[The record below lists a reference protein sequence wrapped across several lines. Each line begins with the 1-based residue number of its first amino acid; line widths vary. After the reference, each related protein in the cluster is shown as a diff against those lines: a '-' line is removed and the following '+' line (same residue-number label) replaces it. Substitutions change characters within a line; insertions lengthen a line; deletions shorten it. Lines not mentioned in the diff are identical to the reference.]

1 MNIRDKGKQTLSLKK
16 PTKKFK
22 SNAAIAK
29 KSIINISVLDL
40 LPNIK
45 LKKSQFIESDLFIKD
60 IVLKKKK
67 EKTQELQKVLTKSE
81 NIISKLRKLKE
92 KAISANDT
100 ISSQDIDWI
109 ISKINDQNLYDI
121 DTNDFNTT
129 IKNDNNTSGL
139 AYLMQ
144 YSHVENNN
152 LVQKAFQATRKGNGT
167 VKMSMQRKSTLMA
180 PSSLKVLGKYG
191 MNKKLDAI
199 SEFPAINLSTVPSNL
214 IQNQMALIDSSE
226 FDIFS
231 LNDMEKDKTTFL
243 VASEI
248 LSNTDVVKEG
258 YIPNEIL
265 EKFIQTVIDGY
276 DRINVIYHNDFHAVD
291 VMQTLFTI
299 LTVGRLPEKMKLS
312 PIDVFAM
319 LVGAICHDLHHT
331 GQNNTYHINAR
342 TKYAIRYNDISV
354 LENFHIASSF
364 KIFGKE
370 ETNILKNFKEEEYR
384 IIRKRII
391 EGILSTDMANHQ
403 KVLANVKAKIGEF
416 KIEKGVNYNK
426 VFKDESKLF
435 DNQQTMLD
443 MFLHCSDISNPAK
456 PSRVSTLWTQRVYA
470 EFFKQGDLE
479 KEKGLPVSLLCDRD
493 TTDINKAMIGFINF
507 VVKPSFEILVNIVP
521 ECNAYL
527 TNIKQNLNFYENA
540 VNKKDEKN
548 DNNDVDLDSASE
560 SSESVPSSKQENND
574 NEEDE
579 DDEQ

>member
-1 MNIRDKGKQTLSLKK
+1 MSTREKENSASKLAQKMQKKTKGLKVLKSSNINLVG
-16 PTKKFK
+16 F
-22 SNAAIAK
+22 
-29 KSIINISVLDL
+29 DL

-45 LKKSQFIESDLFIKD
+45 LKKNQMIESDLFIKD
-60 IVLKKKK
+60 LVLEKKK

-129 IKNDNNTSGL
+129 IRNDNNTSGL

-152 LVQKAFQATRKGNGT
+152 LVQKAFQATRKGNVGT
-167 VKMSMQRKSTLMA
+167 VKMTMQRKSTLMA

-191 MNKKLDAI
+191 MNKQLDSI
-199 SEFPAINLSTVPSNL
+199 SEFPSLNLSSVPNNL

-243 VASEI
+243 VANEI

-258 YIPNEIL
+258 IVQNDIL
-265 EKFIQTVIDGY
+265 EKFIQTVISGY
-276 DRINVIYHNDFHAVD
+276 DRINVLYHNDFHAVD

-312 PIDVFAM
+312 GIDVFAM
-319 LVGAICHDLHHT
+319 LIGAICHDLHHT

-364 KIFGKE
+364 KIFSKD

-391 EGILSTDMANHQ
+391 ESILSTDMANHQ

-416 KIEKGVNYNK
+416 QIDKGVNFNK
-426 VFKDESKLF
+426 VFKDETKLF
-435 DNQQTMLD
+435 DNQQIMLD

-456 PSRVSTLWTQRVYA
+456 PQRISTIWTQRVYA

-507 VVKPSFEILVNIVP
+507 VTKPSFEILINLVP

-527 TNIKQNLNFYENA
+527 SNMKQNLIFYENA
-540 VNKKDEKN
+540 VNKKEEK
-548 DNNDVDLDSASE
+548 
-560 SSESVPSSKQENND
+560 NND
-574 NEEDE
+574 NEDSSSSQSSISIESKGENE
-579 DDEQ
+579 DDE

>member
-1 MNIRDKGKQTLSLKK
+1 MNIVG
-16 PTKKFK
+16 
-22 SNAAIAK
+22 
-29 KSIINISVLDL
+29 LDL

-45 LKKSQFIESDLFIKD
+45 LKKNQVIESDLFIKD
-60 IVLKKKK
+60 IVLQKKK

-92 KAISANDT
+92 KAVAANDT

-129 IKNDNNTSGL
+129 IRNDNNTSGL

-152 LVQKAFQATRKGNGT
+152 IVQKAFQATRKGNAGT
-167 VKMSMQRKSTLMA
+167 VKMTMQRKSTLMA

-199 SEFPAINLSTVPSNL
+199 SEFPTLNLSSVPNNL

-243 VASEI
+243 VANEI
-248 LSNTDVVKEG
+248 ISNTDVVKDG
-258 YIPNEIL
+258 IVPNDIL
-265 EKFIQTVIDGY
+265 EKFIQTVISGY
-276 DRINVIYHNDFHAVD
+276 DRVNVLYHNDFHAVD

-319 LVGAICHDLHHT
+319 LIGAVCHDLHHT

-364 KIFGKE
+364 KILSKD
-370 ETNILKNFKEEEYR
+370 ETNILKNFKEEEYK

-416 KIEKGVNYNK
+416 QIDKGVNFNK
-426 VFKDESKLF
+426 IFKDETKLF
-435 DNQQTMLD
+435 DNQQIMLD

-456 PSRVSTLWTQRVYA
+456 PQRISTIWTQRVYA

-507 VVKPSFEILVNIVP
+507 VTKPSFEILVNLVP
-521 ECNAYL
+521 ECSAYL
-527 TNIKQNLNFYENA
+527 SNMKQNLIFYENA
-540 VNKKDEKN
+540 VNKKEEKN
-548 DNNDVDLDSASE
+548 NDDQEDLSSQSSISIE
-560 SSESVPSSKQENND
+560 SKGEND
-574 NEEDE
+574 
-579 DDEQ
+579 DDE

>member
-1 MNIRDKGKQTLSLKK
+1 MSIRDKDNSASKLAQKMQKK
-16 PTKKFK
+16 KKG
-22 SNAAIAK
+22 I
-29 KSIINISVLDL
+29 KSIKSSTMNIVGLDL

-45 LKKSQFIESDLFIKD
+45 LKKNQVIESDLFIKD
-60 IVLKKKK
+60 IVLQKKK

-92 KAISANDT
+92 KAVAANDT

-129 IKNDNNTSGL
+129 IRNDNNTSGL

-152 LVQKAFQATRKGNGT
+152 IVQKAFQATRKGNAGT
-167 VKMSMQRKSTLMA
+167 VKMTMQRKSTLMA

-199 SEFPAINLSTVPSNL
+199 SEFPTLNLSSVPNNL

-243 VASEI
+243 VANEI
-248 LSNTDVVKEG
+248 ISNTDVVKDG
-258 YIPNEIL
+258 IVPNDIL
-265 EKFIQTVIDGY
+265 EKFIQTVISGY
-276 DRINVIYHNDFHAVD
+276 DRVNVLYHNDFHAVD

-319 LVGAICHDLHHT
+319 LIGAVCHDLHHT

-364 KIFGKE
+364 KILSKD
-370 ETNILKNFKEEEYR
+370 ETNILKNFKEEEYK

-416 KIEKGVNYNK
+416 QIDKGVNFNK
-426 VFKDESKLF
+426 IFKDETKLF
-435 DNQQTMLD
+435 DNQQIMLD

-456 PSRVSTLWTQRVYA
+456 PQRISTIWTQRVYA

-507 VVKPSFEILVNIVP
+507 VTKPSFEILVNIVP

-527 TNIKQNLNFYENA
+527 SNMKQNLIFYENA
-540 VNKKDEKN
+540 VNKKEEKN
-548 DNNDVDLDSASE
+548 ND
-560 SSESVPSSKQENND
+560 
-574 NEEDE
+574 DE
-579 DDEQ
+579 DDDSSQSSASIESKGENEDDE

>member
-1 MNIRDKGKQTLSLKK
+1 
-16 PTKKFK
+16 
-22 SNAAIAK
+22 
-29 KSIINISVLDL
+29 
-40 LPNIK
+40 
-45 LKKSQFIESDLFIKD
+45 
-60 IVLKKKK
+60 
-67 EKTQELQKVLTKSE
+67 
-81 NIISKLRKLKE
+81 
-92 KAISANDT
+92 
-100 ISSQDIDWI
+100 
-109 ISKINDQNLYDI
+109 
-121 DTNDFNTT
+121 
-129 IKNDNNTSGL
+129 
-139 AYLMQ
+139 MQ

-312 PIDVFAM
+312 GIDVFAM
-319 LVGAICHDLHHT
+319 LVGAVCHDLHHT

-364 KIFGKE
+364 KILSKD

-416 KIEKGVNYNK
+416 QIDKGVNFNK
-426 VFKDESKLF
+426 IFKDESKLF
-435 DNQQTMLD
+435 DNQQIMLD

-456 PSRVSTLWTQRVYA
+456 PQRISTIWTQRVYA

-574 NEEDE
+574 NKEDE

>member
-1 MNIRDKGKQTLSLKK
+1 MSIREKDNSASKLAQKMQKKKKG
-16 PTKKFK
+16 
-22 SNAAIAK
+22 I
-29 KSIINISVLDL
+29 KSIKSSTINLVGLDL

-45 LKKSQFIESDLFIKD
+45 LKKNQIIESDLFIKD
-60 IVLKKKK
+60 IVLQKKK

-92 KAISANDT
+92 KAVAANDT

-129 IKNDNNTSGL
+129 IRNDNNTSGL

-152 LVQKAFQATRKGNGT
+152 IVQKAFQATRKGNAGT
-167 VKMSMQRKSTLMA
+167 VKMTMQRKSTLMA

-199 SEFPAINLSTVPSNL
+199 SEIPTLNLSSVPSNL

-243 VASEI
+243 VANEI
-248 LSNTDVVKEG
+248 LSNTDVVKDG
-258 YIPNEIL
+258 IVPNDIL
-265 EKFIQTVIDGY
+265 EKFIQTVISGY
-276 DRINVIYHNDFHAVD
+276 DRVNVLYHNDFHAVD

-319 LVGAICHDLHHT
+319 LIGAVCHDLHHT

-364 KIFGKE
+364 KILSKD
-370 ETNILKNFKEEEYR
+370 ETNILKNFKEEEYK

-416 KIEKGVNYNK
+416 QIDKGVNFNK
-426 VFKDESKLF
+426 IFKDETKLF
-435 DNQQTMLD
+435 DNQQIMLD

-456 PSRVSTLWTQRVYA
+456 PQRISTIWTQRVYA

-507 VVKPSFEILVNIVP
+507 VTKPSFEILVNIVP

-527 TNIKQNLNFYENA
+527 SNMKQNLIFYENA
-540 VNKKDEKN
+540 VNKKEEKN
-548 DNNDVDLDSASE
+548 ND
-560 SSESVPSSKQENND
+560 
-574 NEEDE
+574 DE
-579 DDEQ
+579 DDDSSQSSASIESKGENEDDE

>member
-1 MNIRDKGKQTLSLKK
+1 MSIRDKDNSASKLAQKMQKK
-16 PTKKFK
+16 KKG
-22 SNAAIAK
+22 I
-29 KSIINISVLDL
+29 KSIKSSTMNIVGLDL

-45 LKKSQFIESDLFIKD
+45 LKKNQVIESDLFIKD
-60 IVLKKKK
+60 IVLQKKK

-92 KAISANDT
+92 KAVAANDT

-129 IKNDNNTSGL
+129 IRNDNNTSGL

-152 LVQKAFQATRKGNGT
+152 IVQKAFQATRKGNAGT
-167 VKMSMQRKSTLMA
+167 VKMTMQRKSTLMA

-199 SEFPAINLSTVPSNL
+199 SEFPTLNLSSVPNNL

-243 VASEI
+243 VANEI
-248 LSNTDVVKEG
+248 ISNTDVVKDG
-258 YIPNEIL
+258 IVPNDIL
-265 EKFIQTVIDGY
+265 EKFIQTVISGY
-276 DRINVIYHNDFHAVD
+276 DRVNVLYHNDFHAVD

-319 LVGAICHDLHHT
+319 LIGAVCHDLHHT

-364 KIFGKE
+364 KILSKD
-370 ETNILKNFKEEEYR
+370 ETNILKNFKEEEYK

-416 KIEKGVNYNK
+416 QIDKGVNFNK
-426 VFKDESKLF
+426 IFKDETKLF
-435 DNQQTMLD
+435 DNQQIMLD

-456 PSRVSTLWTQRVYA
+456 PQRISTIWTQRVYA

-507 VVKPSFEILVNIVP
+507 VTKPSFEILVNIVP

-527 TNIKQNLNFYENA
+527 SNMKQNLIFYENA
-540 VNKKDEKN
+540 VNKKEEKN
-548 DNNDVDLDSASE
+548 NNDKDDDSSQSSISIE
-560 SSESVPSSKQENND
+560 SKGEN
-574 NEEDE
+574 E
-579 DDEQ
+579 DDE

>member
-1 MNIRDKGKQTLSLKK
+1 MSTREKENSASKLAQKMQKKTKGLKVLKSSNINLVG
-16 PTKKFK
+16 F
-22 SNAAIAK
+22 
-29 KSIINISVLDL
+29 DL

-45 LKKSQFIESDLFIKD
+45 LKKNQMIESDLFIKD
-60 IVLKKKK
+60 LVLEKKK

-129 IKNDNNTSGL
+129 IRNDNNTSGL

-152 LVQKAFQATRKGNGT
+152 IVQKAFQATRKGNVGT
-167 VKMSMQRKSTLMA
+167 VKMTMQRKSTLMA

-191 MNKKLDAI
+191 MNKQLDSI
-199 SEFPAINLSTVPSNL
+199 SEFPSLNLSSVPNNL

-243 VASEI
+243 VANEI

-258 YIPNEIL
+258 IVQNDIL
-265 EKFIQTVIDGY
+265 EKFIQTVISGY
-276 DRINVIYHNDFHAVD
+276 DRINVLYHNDFHAVD

-312 PIDVFAM
+312 GIDVFAM
-319 LVGAICHDLHHT
+319 LIGAICHDLHHT

-364 KIFGKE
+364 KILSKD

-391 EGILSTDMANHQ
+391 ESILSTDMANHQ

-416 KIEKGVNYNK
+416 QIDKGVNFNK
-426 VFKDESKLF
+426 VFKDETKLF
-435 DNQQTMLD
+435 DNQQIMLD

-456 PSRVSTLWTQRVYA
+456 PQRISTIWTQRVYA

-507 VVKPSFEILVNIVP
+507 VTKPSFEILINLVP

-527 TNIKQNLNFYENA
+527 SNMKQNLIFYENA
-540 VNKKDEKN
+540 VNKKEEK
-548 DNNDVDLDSASE
+548 
-560 SSESVPSSKQENND
+560 NND
-574 NEEDE
+574 NEDSSSSQSSISIESKGENE
-579 DDEQ
+579 DDE

>member
-1 MNIRDKGKQTLSLKK
+1 MSIRDKDNSASKLAQKMQKK
-16 PTKKFK
+16 KKG
-22 SNAAIAK
+22 I
-29 KSIINISVLDL
+29 KSIKSSTMNIVGLDL

-45 LKKSQFIESDLFIKD
+45 LKKNQVIESDLFIKD
-60 IVLKKKK
+60 IVLQKKK

-92 KAISANDT
+92 KAVAANDT

-129 IKNDNNTSGL
+129 IRNDNNTSGL

-152 LVQKAFQATRKGNGT
+152 IVQKAFQATRKGNAGT
-167 VKMSMQRKSTLMA
+167 VKMTMQRKSTLMA

-199 SEFPAINLSTVPSNL
+199 SEFPTLNLSSVPNNL

-243 VASEI
+243 VANEI
-248 LSNTDVVKEG
+248 ISNTDVVKDG
-258 YIPNEIL
+258 IVPNDIL
-265 EKFIQTVIDGY
+265 EKFIQTVISGY
-276 DRINVIYHNDFHAVD
+276 DRVNVLYHNDFHAVD

-319 LVGAICHDLHHT
+319 LIGAVCHDLHHT

-364 KIFGKE
+364 KILSKD
-370 ETNILKNFKEEEYR
+370 ETNILKNFKEEEYK

-416 KIEKGVNYNK
+416 QIDKGVNFNK
-426 VFKDESKLF
+426 IFKDETKLF
-435 DNQQTMLD
+435 DNQQIMLD

-456 PSRVSTLWTQRVYA
+456 PQRISTIWTQRVYA

-507 VVKPSFEILVNIVP
+507 VTKPSFEILINIVP

-527 TNIKQNLNFYENA
+527 SNMKQNLIFYENA
-540 VNKKDEKN
+540 VNKKEEKN
-548 DNNDVDLDSASE
+548 ND
-560 SSESVPSSKQENND
+560 
-574 NEEDE
+574 DE
-579 DDEQ
+579 DDDSSQSSASIESKGENEDDE

>member
-1 MNIRDKGKQTLSLKK
+1 
-16 PTKKFK
+16 
-22 SNAAIAK
+22 
-29 KSIINISVLDL
+29 
-40 LPNIK
+40 
-45 LKKSQFIESDLFIKD
+45 
-60 IVLKKKK
+60 
-67 EKTQELQKVLTKSE
+67 
-81 NIISKLRKLKE
+81 
-92 KAISANDT
+92 
-100 ISSQDIDWI
+100 
-109 ISKINDQNLYDI
+109 
-121 DTNDFNTT
+121 
-129 IKNDNNTSGL
+129 
-139 AYLMQ
+139 MQ

-152 LVQKAFQATRKGNGT
+152 LVQKAFQATRKGNTGT

-199 SEFPAINLSTVPSNL
+199 SEFPTLNLSSVPNNL

-243 VASEI
+243 VANEI

-258 YIPNEIL
+258 IVPNDIL
-265 EKFIQTVIDGY
+265 EKFIQTVLSGY
-276 DRINVIYHNDFHAVD
+276 DRINVLYHNDFHAVD

-312 PIDVFAM
+312 GIDVFAM
-319 LVGAICHDLHHT
+319 LVGAVCHDLHHT

-364 KIFGKE
+364 KILSKD

-416 KIEKGVNYNK
+416 QIDKGVNFNK
-426 VFKDESKLF
+426 IFKDESKLF
-435 DNQQTMLD
+435 DNQQIMLD

-456 PSRVSTLWTQRVYA
+456 PQRISTIWTQRVYA

-507 VVKPSFEILVNIVP
+507 VTKPSFEILVNLVP
-521 ECNAYL
+521 ECSAYL
-527 TNIKQNLNFYENA
+527 SNMKQNLIFYENA
-540 VNKKDEKN
+540 VNKKEEKN
-548 DNNDVDLDSASE
+548 NDDQEDLSSQSSISIE
-560 SSESVPSSKQENND
+560 SKGEND
-574 NEEDE
+574 
-579 DDEQ
+579 DDE

>member
-29 KSIINISVLDL
+29 KSITNISVLDL

-312 PIDVFAM
+312 GIDVFAM
-319 LVGAICHDLHHT
+319 LVGAVCHDLHHT

-364 KIFGKE
+364 KILSKD

-391 EGILSTDMANHQ
+391 ESILSTDMANHQ

-416 KIEKGVNYNK
+416 QIDKGEENLIK
-426 VFKDESKLF
+426 EEFK
-435 DNQQTMLD
+435 
-443 MFLHCSDISNPAK
+443 HCP
-456 PSRVSTLWTQRVYA
+456 
-470 EFFKQGDLE
+470 FFKLI
-479 KEKGLPVSLLCDRD
+479 KPIIALLISVVSLSHNKD
-493 TTDINKAMIGFINF
+493 TG
-507 VVKPSFEILVNIVP
+507 KPFSFSKSPCL
-521 ECNAYL
+521 
-527 TNIKQNLNFYENA
+527 
-540 VNKKDEKN
+540 KN
-548 DNNDVDLDSASE
+548 SA
-560 SSESVPSSKQENND
+560 
-574 NEEDE
+574 
-579 DDEQ
+579 

>member
-1 MNIRDKGKQTLSLKK
+1 MSTKDKENSTSKLAQKMQKKKKTKGIQSLKSSTFNLK
-16 PTKKFK
+16 GF
-22 SNAAIAK
+22 
-29 KSIINISVLDL
+29 DL

-45 LKKSQFIESDLFIKD
+45 LKKYQIIESDLFIKD
-60 IVLKKKK
+60 IVLEKKK

-92 KAISANDT
+92 KAIAANDT

-129 IKNDNNTSGL
+129 IRNDNNTSGL

-152 LVQKAFQATRKGNGT
+152 LVQKAFQATRKGNTGT

-191 MNKKLDAI
+191 MNKKLDSI
-199 SEFPAINLSTVPSNL
+199 SEFPTLNLSSVPNNL

-243 VASEI
+243 VANEI

-258 YIPNEIL
+258 VVPNDIL
-265 EKFIQTVIDGY
+265 EKFIQTVLSGY
-276 DRINVIYHNDFHAVD
+276 DRINVLYHNDFHAVD

-312 PIDVFAM
+312 GIDVFAM
-319 LVGAICHDLHHT
+319 LVGAVCHDLHHT

-364 KIFGKE
+364 KILSKD

-416 KIEKGVNYNK
+416 QIDKGVNFNK
-426 VFKDESKLF
+426 IFKDESKLF
-435 DNQQTMLD
+435 DNQQIMLD

-456 PSRVSTLWTQRVYA
+456 PQRISTIWTQRVYA

-479 KEKGLPVSLLCDRD
+479 KEKGLTVSLLCDRD

-507 VVKPSFEILVNIVP
+507 VTKPSFEILVNLVP
-521 ECNAYL
+521 ECSAYL
-527 TNIKQNLNFYENA
+527 SNMKQNLIFYENA
-540 VNKKDEKN
+540 VNKKEEKN
-548 DNNDVDLDSASE
+548 NDDQEDLSSQSSISIE
-560 SSESVPSSKQENND
+560 SKGEND
-574 NEEDE
+574 
-579 DDEQ
+579 DDE